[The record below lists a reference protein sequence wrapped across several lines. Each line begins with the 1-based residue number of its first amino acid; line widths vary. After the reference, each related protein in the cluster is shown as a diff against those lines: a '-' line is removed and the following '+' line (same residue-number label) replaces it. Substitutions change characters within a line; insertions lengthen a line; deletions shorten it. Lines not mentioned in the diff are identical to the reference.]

1 MNEPLTLEQLK
12 SKSDEP
18 VYVKLIGKTNSIL
31 HDGWAFLDYCLYD
44 TEFVTIWWPG
54 SDVQDFGF
62 FEDYGKTWLAY
73 AYPPAHIDREAWTAE
88 WLNFYG
94 DYSTAECSNC
104 GELFEVSDTEENLP
118 VLFNAFK
125 KYYKFCPSCGRAMT
139 DEAVD
144 MVMERLEALHENRD

>member
-18 VYVKLIGKTNSIL
+18 VYVKLIGKTNSIS

-44 TEFVTIWWPG
+44 TEFVAIWWPG

-73 AYPPAHIDREAWTAE
+73 AYPPVHIDREAWKSCKACTGCASCRHSLASGSDSKSACF
-88 WLNFYG
+88 WCDNHNRYKPRSFCP
-94 DYSTAECSNC
+94 EC
-104 GELFEVSDTEENLP
+104 GRPLTEE
-118 VLFNAFK
+118 AW
-125 KYYKFCPSCGRAMT
+125 
-139 DEAVD
+139 E
-144 MVMERLEALHENRD
+144 ELEKRVRGEKWN